1 METTQE
7 NLPRTSLKLSTP
19 DGDTVVIFRDELDN
33 SNSYN
38 AFDRVVRIVTEATE
52 VDIRRIDL
60 EISKNGWSNILWTS
74 HFGKAEPVE
83 PKEDDSDV

>member
-1 METTQE
+1 VATTQE

-19 DGDTVVIFRDELDN
+19 DGDNVVIFRDELDN
-33 SNSYN
+33 ANSFI

-52 VDIRRIDL
+52 VDTRRIDL
-60 EISKNGWSNILWTS
+60 EISKNGWSSILWNS

-83 PKEDDSDV
+83 QNDDDSDV